1 MYRWSTSYRGPWV
14 SATRL
19 QTVRTP
25 LPAWPPH
32 LRTWGPLTAIRRP
45 DQYGP
50 PLHVHQMTHLPV
62 SLPYLRPHPACS
74 FAFLHTSPWKL
85 DPNKKAVVEK
95 AVDGLK
101 EKKNKVAP
109 SEREEQS
116 VVQPKPSLAARAK
129 EVALHYFNGFR
140 LLVLDVRVAIRLLLK
155 TMQGQTLTR
164 RERKLFRRTVADMF
178 RIVPFSVFIII
189 PFMEFLLPVYVY
201 FFPNALPSTFQSSS
215 SKADRKKKEL
225 KVKLQMAK
233 FLQGTV
239 EEMAVTGR
247 RNKKE
252 AVQEFAK
259 FFEKI
264 RDSGQQASTSD
275 LIRFSKLFED
285 ELTLDNLS
293 TPTLKALCRLLLL
306 QPIGSS
312 NFLRFQLRMK
322 LRQLMTDDKMIQKEG
337 VESLTVAELQA
348 ASQARGMRALGMP
361 ADRLRS
367 QLSQWLELHLRHQ
380 VPSSLLL
387 LSRALYL
394 PDDVPNMLQATLST
408 LPQPIVEEAGVRV
421 ADSSG
426 ETVDNKTRLEV
437 IRQQETLI
445 KEEAAEKQKER
456 EELEAAAAPTESM
469 EDSAPV
475 VHTTV
480 ATPTPPEE
488 VLDSISAAELRDLN
502 EAVASLKGE
511 RQLEEEIQELKEE
524 REEYREDVAELAE
537 ESQEAQE
544 ALMESKASVRLG
556 KRVEDLISQVDST
569 LWQLEKD
576 IVSGEGQDLSSAQ
589 PNSEQVIPCEEL
601 EQALTRLKETSGEA
615 KVRSLVSVLDPDHDG
630 NINIREIAEV
640 VESLAQE
647 DTDIQPQH
655 IALIKHLIERE
666 AEENSPTSQS

>member
-1 MYRWSTSYRGPWV
+1 
-14 SATRL
+14 
-19 QTVRTP
+19 
-25 LPAWPPH
+25 
-32 LRTWGPLTAIRRP
+32 
-45 DQYGP
+45 
-50 PLHVHQMTHLPV
+50 
-62 SLPYLRPHPACS
+62 
-74 FAFLHTSPWKL
+74 
-85 DPNKKAVVEK
+85 VEK

-109 SEREEQS
+109 SEPEEQS

-589 PNSEQVIPCEEL
+589 PNS
-601 EQALTRLKETSGEA
+601 
-615 KVRSLVSVLDPDHDG
+615 
-630 NINIREIAEV
+630 
-640 VESLAQE
+640 
-647 DTDIQPQH
+647 
-655 IALIKHLIERE
+655 
-666 AEENSPTSQS
+666 

>member
-1 MYRWSTSYRGPWV
+1 
-14 SATRL
+14 
-19 QTVRTP
+19 
-25 LPAWPPH
+25 
-32 LRTWGPLTAIRRP
+32 
-45 DQYGP
+45 
-50 PLHVHQMTHLPV
+50 MTHLPV